1 MQQFLHKVPATVQ
14 AIAAG
19 LLLGPFA
26 YASTYNE
33 RWPILV
39 LSLCSVAIIV
49 LSQSPVRHTGPH
61 KHWGIFISAS
71 LILIGLL
78 LEVDKLVLLG
88 GAIVLCSGLLSQ
100 RPISWPAAFFATL
113 SACMMVPLP
122 ANIETAIAA
131 ELASLEASLFV
142 MTGQAANLP
151 IRLSGAQVFFEQ
163 SVVTINQDCSGTL
176 LLVPAFMGAMVAA
189 ALTKSKSAAVAAIV
203 FAAPIA
209 LLINLFRLGLV
220 LFLIA
225 QGSYE
230 DAETWHDLL
239 GFFALTVSWALPIIL
254 FIDLESVKVDTS
266 AFRKFVPTL
275 AVVAAC
281 ALAINLP
288 ISTKSDDI
296 STKFALPSY
305 IAGWIAEPLVIPSKE
320 LKILNADQVSRQKY
334 TSGTGELIV
343 TAMHHLD
350 PSIGREHSS
359 ERCFKAMGWQVETL
373 SNRTEGAHGA
383 LSHMMTKSG
392 GHSQSVLELEID
404 NQPGTIGLVRIQL
417 VANAATP
424 TSELQTFLEAF
435 ATKLFGEPS

>member
-1 MQQFLHKVPATVQ
+1 MQQFLHKVPATIQ

-39 LSLCSVAIIV
+39 LALCSFAIVV
-49 LSQSPVRHTGPH
+49 LGQRPVRQAAPS
-61 KHWGIFISAS
+61 KYWGVIVSVS
-71 LILIGLL
+71 LVVFGLMF
-78 LEVDKLVLLG
+78 EVDKLLLLG
-88 GAIVLCSGLLSQ
+88 GAVLLCSSLLYQ
-100 RPISWPAAFFATL
+100 RPISRPATFFATL
-113 SACMMVPLP
+113 CACMMVPLP

-131 ELASLEASLFV
+131 ELAGLEASLFV
-142 MTGQAANLP
+142 MIGQAANLP
-151 IRLSGAQVFFEQ
+151 VRLSGTQVFFEQ

-176 LLVPAFMGAMVAA
+176 LLVPAIMGAMVAA
-189 ALTKSKSAAVAAIV
+189 ALAKSKSAAVTAIV

-225 QGSYE
+225 QGSFE
-230 DAETWHDLL
+230 DAEIWHDLL
-239 GFFALTVSWALPIIL
+239 GFFALTVSWALPITL
-254 FIDLESVKVDTS
+254 FADLESVKVDTS

-275 AVVAAC
+275 AVITAC

-288 ISTKSDDI
+288 FATKSDDI
-296 STKFALPSY
+296 STKFALPAY
-305 IAGWIAEPLVIPSKE
+305 IAGWIAEPLVIPSQE

-359 ERCFKAMGWQVETL
+359 KRCFKAMGWQVETL
-373 SNRTEGAHGA
+373 SNRTESTHGA

-404 NQPGTIGLVRIQL
+404 NHHGTNGLVRIQL
-417 VANAATP
+417 VANAAMP
-424 TSELQTFLEAF
+424 ISEQQTFLEAF